1 MARARCKRGED
12 ERPRERERDRERAGI
27 RQRSRDRASAAERS
41 RTNGKHRASE
51 REGEREIDRNGARSC
66 GEGSVRWSR
75 SSALPPHSRAFV
87 SSCGS
92 QVDERT
98 SRVVRRVNQC
108 TKFRSR
114 VRSVE
119 EGEEKPE
126 RRRLSCSGARF
137 ALAFVRCLFAARFLS
152 GCVRESARYRC
163 QIEANIFRLFQ
174 KATAPIPAICVSF
187 LSDRSRANRRVDVVG
202 ASSGRRFSRF
212 RSFSRLMCP
221 RVAEAAVCSR
231 DGRQLTLSPLLFRAA
246 VISRTS
252 SAAEARA
259 CGRHRSSPR
268 EAE

>member
-174 KATAPIPAICVSF
+174 KATAPIPAICVAFSPIGQERIEG
-187 LSDRSRANRRVDVVG
+187 ST
-202 ASSGRRFSRF
+202 SSGRRRGVASRAF
-212 RSFSRLMCP
+212 VLSRGSC
-221 RVAEAAVCSR
+221 
-231 DGRQLTLSPLLFRAA
+231 
-246 VISRTS
+246 
-252 SAAEARA
+252 ARE
-259 CGRHRSSPR
+259 SPR
-268 EAE
+268 RRCVRETGGS